1 MKAKGRWQKKEQD
14 KYHGTVAFESDLERK
29 QGHLC
34 GIDFEIFIIRAT
46 RRHKIMIYL

>member
-34 GIDFEIFIIRAT
+34 GIDFEIIIIRAT
-46 RRHKIMIYL
+46 